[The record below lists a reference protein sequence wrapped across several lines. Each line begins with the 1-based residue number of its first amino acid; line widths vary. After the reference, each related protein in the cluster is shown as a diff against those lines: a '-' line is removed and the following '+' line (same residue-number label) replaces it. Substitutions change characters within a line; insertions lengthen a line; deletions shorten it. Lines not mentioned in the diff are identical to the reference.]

1 MRDKDQKLIYE
12 NYLSKLVGAPDPKE
26 LLLGQDE
33 EEGVKMD
40 QDEWEPE
47 QGVDHTADWD
57 DVDKLMLEIEVKL
70 DSVRS
75 GDDLRQL
82 IRWVAHEIEEIAGEM
97 DIGVEEG
104 GMSTGKWILIDKIQG
119 AIVDIWMRQDGADQ
133 EVLRALSDGLEEL
146 RPREG

>member
-1 MRDKDQKLIYE
+1 
-12 NYLSKLVGAPDPKE
+12 
-26 LLLGQDE
+26 
-33 EEGVKMD
+33 MD

-70 DSVRS
+70 DSIRS